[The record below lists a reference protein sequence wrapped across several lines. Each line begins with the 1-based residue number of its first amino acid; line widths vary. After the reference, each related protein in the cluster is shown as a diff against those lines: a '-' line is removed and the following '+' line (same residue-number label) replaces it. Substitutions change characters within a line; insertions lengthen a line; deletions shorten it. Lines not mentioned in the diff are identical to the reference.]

1 MNKERVCA
9 IVLDYFG
16 AEKTEKCLLSLGN
29 QGVETVYIV
38 DNSGS
43 ETATVKLR
51 EVIDRVRL
59 AGADYR
65 IEILSAG
72 KNLGF
77 ARGVNFVLVHDRN
90 SGSPHDYY
98 LLLNNDALAGPSLVF
113 VMIKTLKQN
122 PCAALV
128 APRIVSSD
136 RGREYGIWY
145 HRYLGL
151 LLSRPGKFRF
161 HYLTGC
167 CLLFSK
173 DLVGETGLF
182 DEAFF
187 MYGEDAELGWRLTR
201 GGGEM
206 ICATNVFVR
215 HELGPSA
222 DRASFFYEYN
232 MVRGHLL
239 LSLRTWLHPV
249 EIPLIIFTKSLALA
263 CRAIIRSFR
272 YQTLAPLAAFFLAW
286 FPLKM
291 KRAVGSVYGE

>member
-1 MNKERVCA
+1 M
-9 IVLDYFG
+9 LDYFG

-43 ETATVKLR
+43 ETATAKLR
-51 EVIDRVRL
+51 DVIHRLQSAEMDYKFEVI
-59 AGADYR
+59 
-65 IEILSAG
+65 SAA

-77 ARGVNFVLVHDRN
+77 ARGVNFALSYDRR
-90 SGSPHDYY
+90 SESPHDYY
-98 LLLNNDALAGPSLVF
+98 LLMNNDALAGPSLVSGLLAA
-113 VMIKTLKQN
+113 LKQN
-122 PCAALV
+122 PHAAMS

-151 LLSRPGKFRF
+151 LLSQPGRFCF

-167 CLLFSK
+167 CLLVPRE
-173 DLVGETGLF
+173 LVENTGLF

-187 MYGEDAELGWRLTR
+187 MYGEDAELGWRLSR
-201 GGGEM
+201 QGRK
-206 ICATNVFVR
+206 IVCATNVFVR
-215 HELGPSA
+215 HDLGPSA
-222 DRASFFYEYN
+222 DRASLFYEYH

-239 LSLRTWLHPV
+239 LSFRTWLHPA
-249 EIPLIIFTKSLALA
+249 EIPLLIITKSLALA
-263 CRAIIRSFR
+263 CRAILRSFR
-272 YQTLAPLAAFFLAW
+272 YRTLSPLAAFFLAW

-291 KRAVGSVYGE
+291 RRP

>member
-1 MNKERVCA
+1 MNVCA
-9 IVLDYFG
+9 IILDYFG
-16 AEKTEKCLLSLGN
+16 AEKTERCLMSLSN
-29 QGVETVYIV
+29 QSIKTIYLV
-38 DNSGS
+38 DNSGCDGAS
-43 ETATVKLR
+43 ASLREMVERVQSAGVDYAVKLISPGR
-51 EVIDRVRL
+51 
-59 AGADYR
+59 
-65 IEILSAG
+65 
-72 KNLGF
+72 NLGF
-77 ARGVNFVLVHDRN
+77 ARGVNLALSYDGR

-98 LLLNNDALAGPSLVF
+98 LLFNNDALAGPSLVSGL
-113 VMIKTLKQN
+113 ISTLEQN
-122 PCAALV
+122 PQAALV

-151 LLSRPGKFRF
+151 LLSQPGRSRF

-201 GGGEM
+201 QGRNM
-206 ICATNVFVR
+206 ICAASVFVR
-215 HELGPSA
+215 HDLGPSA
-222 DRASFFYEYN
+222 DRTGLFYEYH

-239 LSLRTWLHPV
+239 LSFRTWLHPG
-249 EIPLIIFTKSLALA
+249 EIPLLIITKSLALA
-263 CRAIIRSFR
+263 CRAILRSFR
-272 YQTLAPLAAFFLAW
+272 YRTLSPLAAFFLAW

-291 KRAVGSVYGE
+291 EKP